1 MAYTERRTT
10 ANKHPWTLPQ
20 LGEMDHITRPIS
32 RPPPGNHSVKPASK
46 TMGRVE
52 LAKRK
57 NDFFEDAFSVRGDRN
72 PLRER
77 IRGDSIVLVEVKTNV
92 IVSPPQPYP
101 HSTWVDSR
109 KQAQANTDRT

>member
-20 LGEMDHITRPIS
+20 LGEMTNITRPIS
-32 RPPPGNHSVKPASK
+32 RPPPGTHTVKPASN
-46 TMGRVE
+46 TIGRVE

-57 NDFFEDAFSVRGDRN
+57 NEFFEEVFSVRGDRN

-77 IRGDSIVLVEVKTNV
+77 IRADSIVLVEVKTNV
-92 IVSPPQPYP
+92 IVSLP
-101 HSTWVDSR
+101 
-109 KQAQANTDRT
+109 

>member
-20 LGEMDHITRPIS
+20 LGEMTNITRPIS
-32 RPPPGNHSVKPASK
+32 RPPPGNHTVKPAST

-57 NDFFEDAFSVRGDRN
+57 NDFFEEVFSLRGDRN

-77 IRGDSIVLVEVKTNV
+77 IRADSIVLVEVKTNV
-92 IVSPPQPYP
+92 IVSLP
-101 HSTWVDSR
+101 
-109 KQAQANTDRT
+109 